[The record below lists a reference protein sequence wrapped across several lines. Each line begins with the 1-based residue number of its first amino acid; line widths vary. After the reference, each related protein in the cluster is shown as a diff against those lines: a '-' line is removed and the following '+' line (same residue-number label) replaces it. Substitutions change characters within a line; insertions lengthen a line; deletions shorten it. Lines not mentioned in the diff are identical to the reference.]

1 MVAAAISC
9 LTAIQKG
16 REIGQVQPVVDE
28 PFGRVREIEELA
40 EKRHSEIKFGSVE
53 PRFLHPF

>member
-40 EKRHSEIKFGSVE
+40 ENAIWKSSSAAGNRVFCISF
-53 PRFLHPF
+53 